1 MRDARGR
8 VAASSSFH
16 IRFNNVHADGEES
29 AAAAAMRPQGD
40 PCMGCVGEIVP
51 GAPAGTAAAAAGA
64 TPACG
69 KTAFGENQMKN
80 TSTLRGRQC
89 QTVLE
94 DSVLRRQLRGGGDM

>member
-40 PCMGCVGEIVP
+40 PCMGCVGEIAP
-51 GAPAGTAAAAAGA
+51 GAPVGTAAAAAGA

-69 KTAFGENQMKN
+69 KKAFGEKQMTKI
-80 TSTLRGRQC
+80 
-89 QTVLE
+89 
-94 DSVLRRQLRGGGDM
+94 RRL